1 MSLLSATDEAGCDG
15 KGGEEVVERQET
27 LEARECVHNGILAVE
42 EDGEGESELEGEE
55 EVLYETS
62 SHEKLECNSGSG
74 DVEEER
80 Y

>member
-1 MSLLSATDEAGCDG
+1 MS
-15 KGGEEVVERQET
+15 
-27 LEARECVHNGILAVE
+27 RECVHNGILAVE